1 MNHAGR
7 DPAHVARPRG
17 QDAGERVSDWEEH
30 GVTAHGDA
38 AASRGD
44 GAFWSQIGETVPQLS
59 VHGITSRLHTVTGQ
73 ATRCSYHVGEAGK
86 IDVC

>member
-1 MNHAGR
+1 MSHAGR
-7 DPAHVARPRG
+7 DPAHVTRPRG

-44 GAFWSQIGETVPQLS
+44 GAFWS
-59 VHGITSRLHTVTGQ
+59 
-73 ATRCSYHVGEAGK
+73 
-86 IDVC
+86 